1 MEEYIQGFNMT
12 SEKEEWHK
20 SHKAS
25 EDKKLELRLGPPGEI
40 SLVYKTNPTTHGAKR
55 VLEHTVGAKPSE
67 GYWFTDTDEKQYK
80 KFSGYEEGAEEV
92 FSAPW
97 LSNPL
102 HSSTFHRETQKE
114 LLQPKPS
121 FLQCSKVEESQC
133 PDKMACSTSSSVSFP
148 ATTAGTNSCHKRA
161 ALAPVVGWPPIRSF
175 RKNLAG
181 SSTPKLVSESRN
193 KPPKEG
199 SSLKPDSFR
208 NDLFVKINMEGVP
221 IGRKINL
228 NAYDS
233 YEKLSVAIDELF
245 RGLLA
250 ARRETADPRN
260 DKKVKEANANAGSVS
275 GSGEYTLVYEDNEG
289 DRILVGDVPWHM
301 FVSTA
306 KRLRVLKSTEIS
318 TPQLSVGNN
327 KQEKTPLSSAVEIGR

>member
-1 MEEYIQGFNMT
+1 MT

-92 FSAPW
+92 FSSPW

-121 FLQCSKVEESQC
+121 FLQCSKVEELQC
-133 PDKMACSTSSSVSFP
+133 PDKMACSTSSSVPFP
-148 ATTAGTNSCHKRA
+148 ATTAGTNGCHKR
-161 ALAPVVGWPPIRSF
+161 
-175 RKNLAG
+175 
-181 SSTPKLVSESRN
+181 
-193 KPPKEG
+193 
-199 SSLKPDSFR
+199 
-208 NDLFVKINMEGVP
+208 
-221 IGRKINL
+221 
-228 NAYDS
+228 
-233 YEKLSVAIDELF
+233 LSCFSQPFLP
-245 RGLLA
+245 
-250 ARRETADPRN
+250 AD
-260 DKKVKEANANAGSVS
+260 
-275 GSGEYTLVYEDNEG
+275 
-289 DRILVGDVPWHM
+289 
-301 FVSTA
+301 
-306 KRLRVLKSTEIS
+306 
-318 TPQLSVGNN
+318 GN
-327 KQEKTPLSSAVEIGR
+327 